1 MRALIT
7 NDDGIL
13 SEGLHQLAHAAISL
27 GLDVTV
33 AAPSWDSSGAS
44 ASLTA
49 VQSEGRVLVHTEDI
63 AGLDGH
69 TVLGVEG
76 SPAFIV
82 RAAASGAFGD
92 PPQIVLSG
100 INNGPNTGHSVL
112 HSGTVGAALT
122 SSTYGLPSAAFSIGV
137 GAAPHWDTAVRVA
150 CSVIGWLVAA
160 KPGIVLNVNVPNI
173 APDAL
178 RGLAP
183 ATLASFGAV
192 QTNVTEVGKGYVKLA
207 YTDVDAELEPGT
219 DAALLADGYAAVT
232 PLTAV
237 CEAAGVDVGALD
249 LMQLH

>member
-1 MRALIT
+1 
-7 NDDGIL
+7 
-13 SEGLHQLAHAAISL
+13 
-27 GLDVTV
+27 
-33 AAPSWDSSGAS
+33 
-44 ASLTA
+44 
-49 VQSEGRVLVHTEDI
+49 
-63 AGLDGH
+63 
-69 TVLGVEG
+69 VLGVEG

-100 INNGPNTGHSVL
+100 INNGPNTGRSIL

-122 SSTYGLPSAAFSIGV
+122 GSTYGLPSAAFSIGV
-137 GAAPHWDTAVRVA
+137 GATPHWETAVRVA
-150 CSVIGWLVAA
+150 CAVTDWLRTAE
-160 KPGIVLNVNVPNI
+160 PGVVLNVNVPNI
-173 APDAL
+173 APDEL
-178 RGLAP
+178 RGLVP

-237 CEAAGVDVGALD
+237 CEAAGVDVAALD
-249 LMQLH
+249 MMQLH